1 MYVNTAIGERIVRI
15 ILGTIFL
22 IVGFFILFKLN
33 WVFAIAIFL
42 VLFGIFTLFIGISGF
57 CPVYALFGIS
67 RAKKKIE
74 IRLNKGE
81 L

>member
-1 MYVNTAIGERIVRI
+1 MYVNTATGERIVRI

>member
-1 MYVNTAIGERIVRI
+1 MYVNTATGERIVRI

-74 IRLNKGE
+74 IILNKGE